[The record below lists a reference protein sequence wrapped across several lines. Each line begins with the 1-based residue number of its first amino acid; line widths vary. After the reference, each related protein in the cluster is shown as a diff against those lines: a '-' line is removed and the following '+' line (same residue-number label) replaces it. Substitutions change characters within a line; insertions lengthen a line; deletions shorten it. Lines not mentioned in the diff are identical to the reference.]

1 MKLTHNTN
9 YKVIAQ
15 GGVLFFISNEKLK
28 AEIEAVGFTNVQVT
42 GIGTNRTATGHWP
55 LATQEK
61 EFPKVV
67 SSVIKSIEA
76 IWI

>member
-9 YKVIAQ
+9 YKVIAE
-15 GGVLFFISNEKLK
+15 GGALFLISNETLK
-28 AEIEAVGFTNVQVT
+28 KQIEKEGFTNVQVT
-42 GIGTNRTATGHWP
+42 GAGIKRTATGHWP

-76 IWI
+76 V

>member
-9 YKVIAQ
+9 YKVIAE
-15 GGVLFFISNEKLK
+15 GGVLFFIGNEKLK

-42 GIGTNRTATGHWP
+42 GTGTKRTATGHWP

-76 IWI
+76 V